1 MATLR
6 DIRRRIRSV
15 RSTAQITKT
24 MEMVSAAKLRRAQTV
39 LESARPY
46 ATDLSA
52 VLANLAEASGDVSHP
67 AFRKREVRNR
77 AIILVTSDR
86 GLSGAFNANLVR
98 AAEERM
104 REKPQ
109 PTTLVLVGKRGFD
122 YFRRRSASVLTS
134 KTDLGGV
141 ANWSYAEETSRA
153 IMARV
158 DAGEIDEVDLIFT
171 RFKSALS
178 RYVVVEPYLP
188 LSGEAF
194 TKAPGQPGTSGEA
207 RSALRE
213 GRGTS
218 GENRGASGARR
229 DYIYEPDPGTILER
243 IVPYFLA
250 MRLYMALAE
259 SAAAEHGARMI
270 AMGSATKN
278 ANEMIQ
284 TLTLHMNRTRQATI
298 TREIVEIVGGAEA
311 LK

>member
-24 MEMVSAAKLRRAQTV
+24 MEMVSAAKLRRAQV
-39 LESARPY
+39 VVESARPY
-46 ATDLSA
+46 ATDLGA

-67 AFRKREVRNR
+67 AFVGREARRR

-86 GLSGAFNANLVR
+86 GLSGAFNANLIR

-109 PTTLVLVGKRGFD
+109 PTRLVLLGKKGFD
-122 YFRRRSASVLTS
+122 YFRRRGVSALVS

-141 ANWSYAEETSRA
+141 ADWKFSEETSRKVYA
-153 IMARV
+153 GYE
-158 DAGEIDEVDLIFT
+158 AGELDEVDLIYT
-171 RFKSALS
+171 RFKSALT
-178 RYVVVEPYLP
+178 RYVVVEPYVP
-188 LSGEAF
+188 LGKEAL
-194 TKAPGQPGTSGEA
+194 AGS
-207 RSALRE
+207 RSPRA
-213 GRGTS
+213 
-218 GENRGASGARR
+218 ASGARH
-229 DYIYEPDPGTILER
+229 DYIYEPDPGEILTR

-259 SAAAEHGARMI
+259 SAASEHGARMI

-298 TREIVEIVGGAEA
+298 TRELVEIVGGAEA

>member
-24 MEMVSAAKLRRAQTV
+24 MEMVSAAKLRRAQATV
-39 LESARPY
+39 ESGRPY
-46 ATDLSA
+46 AADLSA
-52 VLANLAEASGDVSHP
+52 VLANLAEASSDLSHP
-67 AFRKREVRNR
+67 AFAKREVKNR

-86 GLSGAFNANLVR
+86 GLCGAFNTNLVR

-104 REKPQ
+104 RAKAQ
-109 PTTLVLVGKRGFD
+109 PTRLVLLGKKGFD
-122 YFRRRSASVLTS
+122 TFRRRGASILAS

-141 ANWSYAEETSRA
+141 ADWGFTEETSRA
-153 IMARV
+153 VLARV
-158 DAGEIDEVDLIFT
+158 EAGEIDEVDLIYT

-178 RYVVVEPYLP
+178 RYVVVEPSLP
-188 LSGEAF
+188 LGSEAFSGEPVPAAGPK
-194 TKAPGQPGTSGEA
+194 T
-207 RSALRE
+207 ALAAGPER
-213 GRGTS
+213 T
-218 GENRGASGARR
+218 ASGARR
-229 DYIYEPDPGTILER
+229 DYIYEPDPGAILTR

>member
-1 MATLR
+1 
-6 DIRRRIRSV
+6 
-15 RSTAQITKT
+15 
-24 MEMVSAAKLRRAQTV
+24 MEMVSAAKLRRAQV
-39 LESARPY
+39 VVESARPY
-46 ATDLSA
+46 AIDLSA
-52 VLANLAEASGDVSHP
+52 VLANLAEASSDLSHP
-67 AFRKREVRNR
+67 AFQRREVNNR

-86 GLSGAFNANLVR
+86 GLSGAFNANLIR
-98 AAEERM
+98 AAEVRV

-109 PTTLVLVGKRGFD
+109 PTRLVLLGKKGFD
-122 YFRRRSASVLTS
+122 YFRRRGAPVLVS

-141 ANWSYAEETSRA
+141 ADWKFAEETSRA
-153 IMARV
+153 VLERV
-158 DAGEIDEVDLIFT
+158 EAGEIDEVDLIFT

-188 LSGEAF
+188 LGSEALAGVPARDGAPGDKSGASGE
-194 TKAPGQPGTSGEA
+194 
-207 RSALRE
+207 
-213 GRGTS
+213 GR
-218 GENRGASGARR
+218 SGARR
-229 DYIYEPDPGTILER
+229 DYIYEPDPGAILAR

>member
-1 MATLR
+1 VATLR

-24 MEMVSAAKLRRAQTV
+24 MEMVSAAKLRRAQAV
-39 LESARPY
+39 VESARPY
-46 ATDLSA
+46 ATDLAA
-52 VLANLAEASGDVSHP
+52 VLANLASEASGDLSHP
-67 AFRKREVRNR
+67 AFQGREVRRR

-86 GLSGAFNANLVR
+86 GLSGAFNANLIR
-98 AAEERM
+98 AGEERI
-104 REKPQ
+104 RVRPQ
-109 PTTLVLVGKRGFD
+109 PTQLVLLGKKGFD
-122 YFRRRSASVLTS
+122 HFRRRGVAALAS

-141 ANWSYAEETSRA
+141 ADWKFAEETSHN
-153 IMARV
+153 IIARFE
-158 DAGEIDEVDLIFT
+158 AGELDEVDLIYT
-171 RFKSALS
+171 RFQSALT

-188 LSGEAF
+188 LGSDTLAGAARPAGA
-194 TKAPGQPGTSGEA
+194 TAPAGVTSPRA
-207 RSALRE
+207 
-213 GRGTS
+213 
-218 GENRGASGARR
+218 ASGVRR
-229 DYIYEPDPGTILER
+229 DYIYEPDPGTILTR